1 MTRKRRVV
9 RFVLS
14 AALMLAVSGCFSGS
28 SGKWYRGNT
37 HTHSLW
43 SDGDAAPESVVS
55 WYKENGYDWLT
66 VTDHNVLLQGER
78 WYPVTDDGRLTAER
92 VEELRNA
99 WGADAVVTRDADGV
113 LEMRLKTLDELRD
126 RFGSRENFLLIE
138 GQEITDRSEGKP
150 LHFNVLNPAEFLPTQ
165 GGETVN
171 ETVARDLRAVNQQAE
186 QTGRNMLVHLN
197 HPNYGWA
204 LTPEQLALM
213 DGTHL
218 FEVYNGSTECN
229 NDGDA
234 THASMDEAWDIANML
249 RISELDLEPLYGVA
263 NDDAHNYFEW
273 APNRSN
279 PGRGWIMVRADS
291 LSTDAILNAIRAG
304 NFYSSTGVELRD
316 VQVGPDEYV
325 VKIAAE
331 RGITYTTQFIGTRVA
346 HGIPGK
352 AGVVLQ
358 ETTDT
363 KAIYRFKGDELY
375 VRAKVISSRMQVNPI
390 EAERVPE
397 YAWTQP
403 FVPETQQQ

>member
-1 MTRKRRVV
+1 
-9 RFVLS
+9 
-14 AALMLAVSGCFSGS
+14 MLAVSGCFSGS